1 MRRIFLLLFLFP
13 SVLLA
18 QHNRQEL
25 VQPNYDS
32 YNLRFWPK
40 EMTVVQKYDKGN
52 DITFQEVYRFDS
64 VGNLTEYRK
73 QGFGGEKVTHYPLT
87 MEDVS
92 RNKLYVFDYDGDVL
106 EMRQFNLKGELYSTT
121 HCIYAEGG
129 NLVQSIEYTYHADSG
144 MVTRRTVSYYDKRE
158 RLKKVDQY
166 TADELLLW
174 SEKRKYDRHG
184 NLEKRTQT
192 FFSDDE
198 KEVTV
203 EKRIYTYDRHRNWT
217 QCLYILNG
225 KQMYTI
231 ERKIV
236 YYGE

>member
-1 MRRIFLLLFLFP
+1 
-13 SVLLA
+13 
-18 QHNRQEL
+18 
-25 VQPNYDS
+25 
-32 YNLRFWPK
+32 
-40 EMTVVQKYDKGN
+40 
-52 DITFQEVYRFDS
+52 
-64 VGNLTEYRK
+64 
-73 QGFGGEKVTHYPLT
+73 

-106 EMRQFNLKGELYSTT
+106 EMRQFNMKGELYSTT

-158 RLKKVDQY
+158 RLKKVEQY

-192 FFSDDE
+192 FFSDNE

>member
-106 EMRQFNLKGELYSTT
+106 EMRQFNLKGE
-121 HCIYAEGG
+121 
-129 NLVQSIEYTYHADSG
+129 
-144 MVTRRTVSYYDKRE
+144 
-158 RLKKVDQY
+158 KKVDQY